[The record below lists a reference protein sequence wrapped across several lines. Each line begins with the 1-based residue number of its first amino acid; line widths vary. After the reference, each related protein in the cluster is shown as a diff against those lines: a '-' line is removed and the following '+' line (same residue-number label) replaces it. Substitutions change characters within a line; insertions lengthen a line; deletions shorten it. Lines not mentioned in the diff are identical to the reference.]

1 MHYFHCSIPERRD
14 DPLAPL
20 NTMKTDSNE
29 SLTKEKSIIVHEE
42 RGERK
47 KEEKEEEGER
57 GEGEREDGSQ
67 LTIKCMSSSSVTKN
81 LLVNG

>member
-29 SLTKEKSIIVHEE
+29 SYEE

-47 KEEKEEEGER
+47 KEEER
-57 GEGEREDGSQ
+57 GKGREDGSQ